1 MNFKTTAILFVLLL
15 VIGGYL
21 LFTREKE
28 GGGGGE
34 KKEHKLVDV
43 SNASD
48 VNKVVISAADG
59 KKVVLQKSGKD
70 WRMVE
75 PVSAPADDQEVS
87 STIESVVS
95 LKSNNQLDPKE
106 ATPSKTGLDKPQYT
120 IDLVTGD
127 GKTTSVQLGD
137 KLAVGNSV
145 YARVQGKEPVEVVPA
160 DVLDKVDRPASA
172 FRRLKLIET
181 SSLDIHQVAINRT
194 EGGNLKLEKDLADWK
209 IVDPVKV
216 PADAAAVSDVL
227 NSLTALRAVS
237 FVERPAEASD
247 AMQTTTLTVTFS
259 TEPPSTQPTTAP
271 AATQPGGRGAPITVT
286 FGDYDLLKKYI
297 YVKVSD
303 SPFVAKVNASDVK
316 AFEKKPLD
324 LRDKRVIDLKPEEV
338 SRVSIATEPPA
349 ATQPS
354 ATAPAAAPA
363 ASKPA
368 GTQVVIERRKVGEAS
383 GVPFVPGSAATQPS
397 TKPSAKLTLEDKLPK
412 KSAWVLGSSDNAEAD
427 DADVNGLL
435 TALHP
440 LRVDKYLESNPATQ
454 PAKSYVLTV
463 HTEAAGGAGTADYKM
478 RFIDR
483 GADQAYVGQYND
495 LTFEISRF
503 TLSRYFEGDFKKK
516 PGGTAAPPLGG
527 GAPLSN
533 PGQGIP

>member
-28 GGGGGE
+28 GGGGD
-34 KKEHKLVDV
+34 KKEHKLIDV
-43 SNASD
+43 SGAAD

-106 ATPSKTGLDKPQYT
+106 ATPAKTGLDKPQYT

-145 YARVQGKEPVEVVPA
+145 YSRVQGKEPVEVVPA

-194 EGGNLKLEKDLADWK
+194 EGGNLKLEKDVADWK

-227 NSLTALRAVS
+227 NSLTALKAVS

-247 AMQTTTLTVTFS
+247 AMQTTTLTVTFD
-259 TEPPSTQPTTAP
+259 TEPPSTQPATAP
-271 AATQPGGRGAPITVT
+271 AATQPSGGRGKPITVT

-316 AFEKKPLD
+316 PFEKKPLD
-324 LRDKRVIDLKPEEV
+324 LRDKRLIDLKPEEV

-349 ATQPS
+349 TTQPS
-354 ATAPAAAPA
+354 TGPAT
-363 ASKPA
+363 KPA
-368 GTQVVIERRKVGEAS
+368 VTEVVIERRKVGDAS
-383 GVPFVPGSAATQPS
+383 GVPFVPGSPATQPS

-412 KSAWVLGSSDNAEAD
+412 KSAWVLSSSDNAEAD
-427 DADVNGLL
+427 DTDVNGLL

-454 PAKSYVLTV
+454 PAKSYLLTV
-463 HTEAAGGAGTADYKM
+463 HTEAAGGAGAADYKI
-478 RFIDR
+478 RLIDR
-483 GADQAYVGQYND
+483 GAEQPYVGQYND

-503 TLSRYFEGDFKKK
+503 TLSRYLEGDFKKK
-516 PGGTAAPPLGG
+516 PGGTTPPPLGG
-527 GAPLSN
+527 GVPISG
-533 PGQGIP
+533 PGMGIP